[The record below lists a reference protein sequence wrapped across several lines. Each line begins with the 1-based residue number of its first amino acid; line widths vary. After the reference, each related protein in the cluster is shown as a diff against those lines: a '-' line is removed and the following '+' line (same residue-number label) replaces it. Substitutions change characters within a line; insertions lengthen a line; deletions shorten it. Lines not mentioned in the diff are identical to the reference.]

1 MDFPGGQ
8 GGLLGESSKSHS
20 LSGKSV
26 EGVVNKGVHDG
37 HGLLGDTS
45 VGVDLLEDLVDVGG
59 EGLGSLLLAG
69 VDAVSLL
76 SLGTLS

>member
-1 MDFPGGQ
+1 MRYCVSI
-8 GGLLGESSKSHS
+8 LTKSNS

-26 EGVVNKGVHDG
+26 EGVVNEGVHDG
-37 HGLLGDTS
+37 HRLLGDTG

-69 VDAVSLL
+69 VDAISLL